1 MFSGIIENEGM
12 ITNINTEK
20 KGMSLVLLIDPPYKI
35 EIGTSIAINGVC
47 LTLEKVND
55 TSHFFYISPETLT
68 KTNFKYFKKGYN
80 VNVEYPLTLN
90 KFISGHI
97 TTGHIDGCALIHS
110 FRQLDKAWELVIDI
124 PADAQKYI
132 VTKGSICI
140 DGISLTVNSIKNNR
154 ISIMIIPH
162 TYEKTIINHYKVG
175 FHVNI
180 EVDYIAKHLEK
191 LK

>member
-1 MFSGIIENEGM
+1 MFSGIIENVGT

-20 KGMSLVLLIDPPYKI
+20 KGMSLVLLIDSPYKI
-35 EIGTSIAINGVC
+35 DIGTSIAINGTC

-55 TSHFFYISPETLT
+55 ASHFFYISSETLT
-68 KTNFKYFKKGYN
+68 KTNFKYFKKGYK

-110 FRQLDKAWELVIDI
+110 FRQLDKVWELVIDI
-124 PADAQKYI
+124 PVDAQKYV
-132 VTKGSICI
+132 VTKGSICV
-140 DGISLTVNSIKNNR
+140 DGISLTVNSIRNNR
-154 ISIMIIPH
+154 VSIMIIPH
-162 TYEKTIINHYKVG
+162 TYENTIINHYKVG

>member
-1 MFSGIIENEGM
+1 MFSGIIENVGM

-110 FRQLDKAWELVIDI
+110 FRQIDKAWELVIDI

>member
-1 MFSGIIENEGM
+1 MFSGIIENVGT
-12 ITNINTEK
+12 ITKINTEK
-20 KGMSLVLLIDPPYKI
+20 KGMSLVLLIDPSCKI

-47 LTLEKVND
+47 LTLEKVID
-55 TSHFFYISPETLT
+55 TSHFFYISSETLT
-68 KTNFKYFKKGYN
+68 KTNFKYFKEGYK

-97 TTGHIDGCALIHS
+97 TTGHIDGCAVIHS
-110 FRQLDKAWELVIDI
+110 FRQLDKTWELVIDI
-124 PADAQKYI
+124 PVVAQKYI

-140 DGISLTVNSIKNNR
+140 DGISLTVNSINNNR
-154 ISIMIIPH
+154 VSIMIIPH
-162 TYEKTIINHYKVG
+162 TYENTIINHYKVG

>member
-1 MFSGIIENEGM
+1 MFSGIIENVGM

-68 KTNFKYFKKGYN
+68 KTNSKYFKKGYN